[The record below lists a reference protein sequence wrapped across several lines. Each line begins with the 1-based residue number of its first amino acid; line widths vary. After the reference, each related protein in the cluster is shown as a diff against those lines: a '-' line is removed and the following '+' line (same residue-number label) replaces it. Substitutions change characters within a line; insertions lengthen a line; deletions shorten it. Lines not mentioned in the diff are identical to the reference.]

1 MTSANGSNPT
11 DRKKDGRSVPSP
23 RTADTA
29 QQRKREDDRP
39 GIWVGYG
46 KLLRKFRLAAG
57 YSQEALAPLL
67 GYSAEQVASVE
78 QGRRPAKAPFTEAA
92 ERVLNAGGVL
102 ATLQD
107 DVDFAKLPAFFR
119 DFVLLEM
126 EAVSRFGYDPLLI
139 PGLLQTEGYARAL
152 FDGHVPML
160 DEDAIE
166 DSVDARLS
174 RQKILTK
181 SPLVDFS
188 FVISE
193 VALRQELGGPDTMS
207 AQYQHLLRQG
217 ELRNVAIQVMPLG
230 VGFHPG
236 LHGAMVLVETA
247 EHQQYGYFESQ
258 GIGHV
263 VSDSRHVSEFALRYG
278 KLRSQALNVEESAA
292 FIRKLAGER

>member
-126 EAVSRFGYDPLLI
+126 EAVSRFDVNPMLV

-152 FDGHVPML
+152 FEGHVPML
-160 DEDAIE
+160 DEDAVE
-166 DSVDARLS
+166 SAVDIRLT
-174 RQKILTK
+174 RQKLLKK

-188 FVISE
+188 FVIGE
-193 VALRQELGGPDTMS
+193 AALRQELSGSDMMKE
-207 AQYQHLLRQG
+207 QYRHLLAMGR
-217 ELRNVAIQVMPLG
+217 LRNVAIQVMRVG
-230 VGFHPG
+230 SGFHPG
-236 LHGAMVLVETA
+236 LNGGFVLVETSA
-247 EHQQYGYFESQ
+247 HQQYGYFESQ
-258 GIGHV
+258 DIGHV
-263 VSDSRHVSEFALRYG
+263 VSDPKQVSTFALRYG
-278 KLRSQALNVEESAA
+278 KLRSQALNVEESAV
-292 FIRKLAGER
+292 FIEQLAGER